1 MKTIGLIGGISWQS
15 TLVYYKT
22 LNELV
27 IEQLGHP
34 NSCKCLIHSVQFGEV
49 KKLQYAD
56 DWDSLNSLMAQA
68 AISLQKGGANLLMI
82 GANTMHLTAP
92 YISQQISI
100 PIIHIVD
107 AVGESIVE
115 KGLAKVGLLGT
126 QFTMQKDFYKTH
138 LKTKFNVDT
147 IVPEGDDFETVN
159 SIIYNELIKGIINET
174 SKQNYLQIMQ
184 RLIERGAQGI
194 ILGCTEIPLLVQQQ
208 DCNYP
213 VFDTTMIHAKAAVQ
227 NALNHKI

>member
-15 TLVYYKT
+15 TLVYYKI

-27 IEQLGHP
+27 VKEMGHP

-56 DWDSLNSLMAQA
+56 DWNSLNALMAEA
-68 AISLQKGGANLLMI
+68 ALSLQNGGADLLMI

-92 YISQQISI
+92 YVSRKISI

-107 AVGESIVE
+107 AVGENIVAQ
-115 KGLAKVGLLGT
+115 GLTKVGLLGT

-138 LKTKFNVDT
+138 LKKTFNINT
-147 IVPEGDDFETVN
+147 IVPEGEDFETIN
-159 SIIYNELIKGIINET
+159 TIIYTELVKGTINET
-174 SKQNYLQIMQ
+174 SKQQYLQIMQ
-184 RLIERGAQGI
+184 RLVERGAQGI

-208 DCNYP
+208 DCDYP
-213 VFDTTMIHAKAAVQ
+213 VFDTTDLHAKAAVQ
-227 NALNHKI
+227 YALNSN

>member
-1 MKTIGLIGGISWQS
+1 MKTIGLIGGMSWQS

-27 IEQLGHP
+27 AEQVGHP
-34 NSCKCLIHSVQFGEV
+34 HSCKCLIHSVQFADL

-56 DWDSLNSLMAQA
+56 DWDSLNNLMAEA
-68 AISLQKGGANLLMI
+68 AMSLQNGGADFLLI

-92 YISQQISI
+92 YVSQQISI

-107 AVGESIVE
+107 AVGENIVE
-115 KGLAKVGLLGT
+115 QGLTKVGLLGT

-138 LKTKFNVDT
+138 LKTNFNVDT
-147 IVPEGDDFETVN
+147 IVPEGEDFETIN
-159 SIIYNELIKGIINET
+159 TIIYTELVKGVINES
-174 SKQNYLQIMQ
+174 SKQSYLKVMQ
-184 RLIERGAQGI
+184 QLIEQGAQGI

-208 DCNYP
+208 DCDYP
-213 VFDTTMIHAKAAVQ
+213 VFDTTMLHAKAAVMS
-227 NALNHKI
+227 ALKKD

>member
-27 IEQLGHP
+27 AKQLGDPH
-34 NSCKCLIHSVQFGEV
+34 SCKCLIHSVQFADV

-56 DWDSLNSLMAQA
+56 DWDSLNNLMGEA
-68 AISLQKGGANLLMI
+68 AMSLQNGGADLLLI

-92 YISQQISI
+92 YVSQQISI

-115 KGLAKVGLLGT
+115 QGLTKVGLLGT
-126 QFTMQKDFYKTH
+126 QFTMQKDFYKSH
-138 LKTKFNVDT
+138 LKTNYNVDT

-159 SIIYNELIKGIINET
+159 TIIYTELVKGMVNET
-174 SKQNYLQIMQ
+174 SKKSYLQVMQ
-184 RLIERGAQGI
+184 GLIEQGAQGI
-194 ILGCTEIPLLVQQQ
+194 ILGCTEIPLLVQQK

-213 VFDTTMIHAKAAVQ
+213 VFDTTRLHAEAAVRH
-227 NALNHKI
+227 ALKVE